1 MPKTVGVDPSPFTV
15 RKPEETGKSV
25 LGCVCVCVSLSLFFF
40 IVVFNGGGDCVMT
53 PDVLV
58 SLCPDM

>member
-25 LGCVCVCVSLSLFFF
+25 LGFVHFTFIVIVIFVIGLFIFDGINPFSLFPHKNN
-40 IVVFNGGGDCVMT
+40 II
-53 PDVLV
+53 
-58 SLCPDM
+58 

>member
-25 LGCVCVCVSLSLFFF
+25 LGLVHFTCGGHISDGF
-40 IVVFNGGGDCVMT
+40 IYF
-53 PDVLV
+53 
-58 SLCPDM
+58 

>member
-25 LGCVCVCVSLSLFFF
+25 LGCVCVCVSACLFFF
-40 IVVFNGGGDCVMT
+40 LLLFLMEEGIV
-53 PDVLV
+53 
-58 SLCPDM
+58 